1 VGTAGEDVLR
11 VPVRLLL
18 VVLAA
23 VAAFML
29 GALAVVAFRG
39 ADDDDLPTPAAATST
54 EASAAPI
61 LAAARNTLE
70 QGSSRVYVEAAIGD
84 RTLSGEG
91 AYDYDEQLGEVHLD
105 LGGLGGAFG
114 VEELDLLLAGDE
126 VYYQLPAGTLLG
138 GEQWVKVDVEAL
150 RYAVGVDLEQLARA
164 IQSDPGQYL
173 RWLGAVGE
181 NVERVGTETVR
192 GTEATHYRA
201 TVDLDEV
208 LDTAAPEG
216 RDATRALT
224 DFLQRQLEL
233 GELPIDVWV
242 DGDELVRRIR
252 LAYDVSGTPTRITME
267 LDDFGVEVDA
277 PPAPDDV
284 IDLGDLLGT
293 L

>member
-1 VGTAGEDVLR
+1 MRLVLI
-11 VPVRLLL
+11 
-18 VVLAA
+18 VVAA
-23 VAAFML
+23 LAAFML
-29 GALAVVAFRG
+29 GALAVVAFRD
-39 ADDDDLPTPAAATST
+39 ADDESPTPAAATTT
-54 EASAAPI
+54 EASTAPI

-91 AYDYDEQLGEVHLD
+91 AYDYDEQLGEVRLD

-114 VEELDLLLAGDE
+114 VEELDLLLAGGE

-150 RYAVGVDLEQLARA
+150 GDAVGVDLEQLARA